1 MTYLLEHTILLVDDE
16 LSITRSL
23 HRLFRKENCRI
34 LTATSGQEGLDI
46 LSKTEHPI
54 SLIISDQRMPVMTGA
69 QFLEKARQLAPQ
81 AIRFLLTGYA
91 DVKDILDAVN
101 KGEIHR
107 YLTKPWNDDELI
119 LQVRHALELF
129 ELQSENQRLNA
140 LTLRQNKE
148 LIALNQSLEK
158 KVQERTEEIL
168 QKSKALEVANASL
181 EKSFVD
187 TIRLLSSLVETLNP
201 SLGKYL
207 NAVAQLSKRMAKR
220 MGLEKHDVEQ
230 IEIAGML
237 HDIGLMG
244 LPQTMLQKEPE
255 EMAESELKLFK
266 QHPVIGQLCL
276 QPVERLDPVGL
287 IVFSHHENVDGTGFP
302 NAVTG
307 DEIPFG
313 AKIVRIAAD
322 FTGMINKW
330 PKDAFGIRQKA
341 MKFLGNSV
349 VNLAIEDPR
358 ILAQEIIK
366 QLLFRQVKRLYDPD
380 VFNCLAETLEED
392 KEISRASSDKSV
404 SISVWFL
411 KPGMKLNQELRIRD
425 GRLLLARNSV
435 LSASMIS
442 AIQKLANAELIDE
455 RVETSVN

>member
-16 LSITRSL
+16 QSITRSL

-34 LTATSGQEGLDI
+34 LTASSGQEGLDV
-46 LSKTEHPI
+46 LSKTEYPI

-69 QFLEKARQLAPQ
+69 QFLEKARQLAPH

-119 LQVRHALELF
+119 LQVRHALELY
-129 ELQSENQRLNA
+129 ELQSENQRLNV
-140 LTLRQNKE
+140 LTIRQNKE

-158 KVQERTEEIL
+158 KVLERTEEIL
-168 QKSKALEVANASL
+168 QKSKALEAANVSL

-201 SLGKYL
+201 NLGKYL
-207 NAVAQLSKRMAKR
+207 NAVGQLSKRMANR
-220 MGLEKHDVEQ
+220 MGLEKPDVEQ

-237 HDIGLMG
+237 HDIGLLG
-244 LPQTMLQKEPE
+244 LPQSMIQKEPE
-255 EMAESELKLFK
+255 DMNDGELKLFK

-276 QPVERLDPVGL
+276 QPVERLDPVGV

-302 NAVTG
+302 NALSG
-307 DEIPFG
+307 DEIPAG

-322 FTGMINKW
+322 FLGMVGKW

-358 ILAQEIIK
+358 ILVQEIIK

-380 VFNCLAETLEED
+380 IFNCLVETLEED
-392 KEISRASSDKSV
+392 KENSRKDSEKSV

-442 AIQKLANAELIDE
+442 AIQKLTNAELIDE
-455 RVETSVN
+455 RVETSVS